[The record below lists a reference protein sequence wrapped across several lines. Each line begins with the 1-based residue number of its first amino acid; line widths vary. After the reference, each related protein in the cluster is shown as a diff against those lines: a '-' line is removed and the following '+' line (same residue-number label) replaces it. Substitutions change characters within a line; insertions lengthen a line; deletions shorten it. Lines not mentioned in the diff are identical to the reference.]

1 MYKYHRNTS
10 TRNSGSDET
19 VKDSLACAVTPNNG
33 NQKDVLDRYTRRI
46 QLVPSD
52 QRSGRYYSGIYAT
65 QYYLLVLSEF
75 ARSHWFFFRSWHWFG
90 QQLNKTLFAP
100 LKFKYFGKDFFFFL
114 PRIYMACWFISGHAR
129 ITYIFQIA
137 HYFWIL
143 TL

>member
-46 QLVPSD
+46 QLVPGD

-65 QYYLLVLSEF
+65 QYYLLQCCQNSHDPTGFFSE
-75 ARSHWFFFRSWHWFG
+75 ADTD
-90 QQLNKTLFAP
+90 LVNN
-100 LKFKYFGKDFFFFL
+100 
-114 PRIYMACWFISGHAR
+114 
-129 ITYIFQIA
+129 
-137 HYFWIL
+137 
-143 TL
+143 